1 MGLFSKLNY
10 VLEILLAELV
20 FLSAFPRRKIFVP
33 RIVPAVAVSCAV
45 GYTIPFRAGDGYP
58 ALQFAIMLLTLAVT
72 VAGMYFSFSGS
83 FLSVLSACCAGVA
96 VQHIGHHLSRLISLL
111 PFVGVWNSILEFLT
125 CSVLC
130 VIVFL
135 TLGRMLKKD
144 NAYETADISVTVV
157 SVLIVLICIGITRF
171 LRLGGA
177 LNLYVTIC
185 TSLYAITCCLLALFI
200 RFFLHRFI
208 RLKSEHMIL
217 QHIREEERRQFELDR
232 ENAELLSVKCH
243 DLKHMLLSLEARF
256 SKEEINSLRE
266 IVESY
271 DNTYHTGLDVLDI
284 ILNEKY
290 SRCRS
295 KDIQLTCMG
304 SGAELGFMDI
314 MDVYSLF
321 GNILENAITAV
332 EKIDI
337 PGKRLISLIIEQKG
351 SFVMISAMNYSN
363 TESLTFTDGLPNT
376 TKEGEPGY
384 HGYGLK
390 SIQLIA
396 KKYSGDILVS
406 ASNGMFQ
413 VNVYMVS
420 ELA

>member
-1 MGLFSKLNY
+1 MELFSKLNY
-10 VLEILLAELV
+10 VLEILFAELV
-20 FLSAFPRRKIFVP
+20 FLSAFPRRKLFVLRFVP
-33 RIVPAVAVSCAV
+33 AIAASCAV
-45 GYTIPFRAGDGYP
+45 GYTIPFRTSDGN
-58 ALQFAIMLLTLAVT
+58 AVLQFLIILFTLAVT
-72 VAGMYFSFSGS
+72 VAGMYFSFNGS
-83 FLSVLSACCAGVA
+83 FMSVLSACCAGVA
-96 VQHIGHHLSRLISLL
+96 VQHIGHHLSRLIGLL
-111 PFVGVWNSILEFLT
+111 PFVDTWNSMLEFGT
-125 CSVLC
+125 CAVLC
-130 VIVFL
+130 VIVFF

-144 NAYETADISVTVV
+144 NAYDTADISVTAV
-157 SVLIVLICIGITRF
+157 SVIIVLICIGITRF

-177 LNLYVTIC
+177 MNLYTTIC
-185 TSLYAITCCLLALFI
+185 TSVYAITCCLLALFI
-200 RFFLHRFI
+200 RFFLYRFI
-208 RLKSEHMIL
+208 RLKSEHLVL

-243 DLKHMLLSLEARF
+243 DLKHVLLSLEARLP
-256 SKEEINSLRE
+256 KEEINSLRE

-271 DNTYHTGLDVLDI
+271 DSTYHTGLDVLDI

-304 SGAELGFMDI
+304 SGVELDFMDI

-332 EKIDI
+332 EKIEV

-351 SFVMISAMNYSN
+351 SFVMISAKNYSD
-363 TESLTFTDGLPNT
+363 TEQLTFTDGLPNT
-376 TKEGEPGY
+376 TKEVEPGY

-396 KKYSGDILVS
+396 KKYHGDISVS
-406 ASNGMFQ
+406 VANGMFQ
-413 VNVYMVS
+413 VNIYMMS
-420 ELA
+420 EAA